1 MPFVVLYDANVL
13 WGDLQRD
20 LLIRVAQSGLVQAK
34 WSNAILDDWDR
45 WRDRFWQV
53 VPKAMLERLDQPLQD
68 AEGEMVAAE

>member
-34 WSNAILDDWDR
+34 LTGIELR
-45 WRDRFWQV
+45 RRG
-53 VPKAMLERLDQPLQD
+53 LEPDPETPPAGQRSCST
-68 AEGEMVAAE
+68 